1 MKEVVTMWGHTRMI
15 ALVVLSAALYAAIL
29 IPFKGFQILPGVD
42 LRPSTVIPPVVAILF
57 GPAGAWGCAIGNLV
71 GDFFGTIG
79 VGSIFG
85 FIGNFLFAFA
95 AYKLWYQLPF
105 ISSDN
110 EPVINSGAKFVKWV
124 VVCIGGA
131 AALTSSLS
139 WGVSGVL
146 SLLPYPVFSTIVF
159 PNNLVAALILGA
171 PLLALVYRRLKRA
184 GLIFT
189 DIMAPDE
196 VKLAGRSVVPGQ
208 IMVWV
213 GLIGSI
219 ALSYVL
225 GLAFDMSIGLMLAV
239 ITLPLVVLWIAG
251 LAILGVP
258 REQFEEVTHES
269 GEQVAT
275 APGSVAE

>member
-1 MKEVVTMWGHTRMI
+1 MI

-95 AYKLWYQLPF
+95 AYKLWYQLPL

-159 PNNLVAALILGA
+159 PNNLVAGLILGA

-184 GLIFT
+184 GLVFT

-213 GLIGSI
+213 GLVGSI

-225 GLAFDMSIGLMLAV
+225 GLAFDMSIGLTLAV

-258 REQFEEVTHES
+258 REQFEETTQEP

-275 APGSVAE
+275 ARGGVAE

>member
-1 MKEVVTMWGHTRMI
+1 MI
-15 ALVVLSAALYAAIL
+15 ALVVLSAALYSAIL
-29 IPFKGFQILPGVD
+29 IPFKGFQVMPGVD
-42 LRPSTVIPPVVAILF
+42 LRPATVIPPVVGILF
-57 GPAGAWGCAIGNLV
+57 GPAGAWGCAIGNLI

-79 VGSIFG
+79 VGSVFG

-105 ISSDN
+105 ISRDN
-110 EPVINSGAKFVKWV
+110 EPVIDSGAKFAKWV
-124 VVCIGGA
+124 IVCIGGA

-171 PLLALVYRRLKRA
+171 PLLALVYRRLKRS

-189 DIMAPDE
+189 DIMMPDE
-196 VKLAGRSVVPGQ
+196 VKLAGKTVVPGQ

-213 GLIGSI
+213 GLFGSI
-219 ALSYVL
+219 ALSYIL
-225 GLAFDMSIGLMLAV
+225 GLAFDMAIGLTLAL
-239 ITLPLVVLWIAG
+239 ITLPLVALWIIG
-251 LAILGVP
+251 LAVLGVP
-258 REQFEEVTHES
+258 RERFEEPTEVVPAQPGAVPS
-269 GEQVAT
+269 NLAT
-275 APGSVAE
+275 